1 MITPRRTRLVRVPDL
16 QAFRAAIVQLADPES
31 RVPNPDTLIVVPTR
45 SAAAQLA
52 RSLPAAVC
60 VTRDELYAALHAR
73 LADAPRRLTAIERDV
88 LAQAA
93 ARAVVSAG
101 EELSFQV
108 RPGLVAELLRFYDQL
123 RRQGQQVARFEELI
137 LDTLGPAETDTGADR
152 MRRQTLFLADTFREY
167 ERRVR
172 NRGALDEH
180 LLRERLIAD
189 IAPNP
194 VRRIIVTVADWIAD
208 VDGLYVADFGLLSRL
223 SGLETIDLVAT
234 EGVLGSGF
242 DERLHEW
249 WPGLEEIRMPAASSK
264 PMLLTPPNAP
274 PDQLWWTLRDREE
287 ELAAVA
293 RTTSESVAVVFK
305 RPLPYLYVAPRIF
318 ADAGLAV
325 QTSAALP
332 LAAEPTAAALDLVLE
347 AVATRF
353 TRGSLVALLRSPH
366 FAFTDGSAFAD
377 ATADKGGAV
386 TRVAVSALDRALS
399 EARYL
404 GDPETLASIASEWR
418 EHSSPVRLRSVPAL
432 EAAVTV
438 TQELAPLGERRRASE
453 QLGTLVAFWC
463 AHLRPLADDESGAG
477 LHGAPAARFLRGG
490 AETCGR
496 SAEAL
501 RPFALVERERRARAA
516 IGDLLSALAAA
527 HAAEDDPE
535 WTIDDLAIAVRRA
548 IEDHTFAADSAA
560 SGVHLLDDQ
569 AVRYGTFDHVA
580 IVGLVES
587 DWPEPPRRNIFYPS
601 GLLKALGWPTE
612 KDRRAAEDAR
622 FLDLLG
628 CATLQTRV
636 STFTLEDD
644 ALVTRSVQLDEMP
657 RARLSSIAES
667 SATADRVFVE
677 EALATDT
684 PALAVVDG
692 DAREWLDV
700 RLARTPATSPNFH
713 GSVGAATRSG
723 AFTISALETYLD
735 CPFKFFAQRVLRLE
749 EEPDDEE
756 VMDPRRQGQLMHEVF
771 EQFFREW
778 QDAGHRGVTRENL
791 DAARDL
797 FTAVVDRALE
807 DLPPAEAGLE
817 RTRLLGSPAAA
828 GLGEAVLRMEAERP
842 VPVVGRLLE
851 HDLRGEFTFTTADG
865 ERTIALAGK
874 VDRIDLLDDGTFR
887 LIDYKLG
894 WPPDRRRALQ
904 LPIYALCAEQRL
916 GTHRGRP
923 WMLGEAVYLA
933 FKGPRRVVPLFST
946 DRSKVLEEAQQRL
959 ADTVDAIGRGEFPPR
974 PDDVYR
980 CETCRF
986 AAVCRKDYVGDV

>member
-1 MITPRRTRLVRVPDL
+1 M
-16 QAFRAAIVQLADPES
+16 
-31 RVPNPDTLIVVPTR
+31 
-45 SAAAQLA
+45 
-52 RSLPAAVC
+52 
-60 VTRDELYAALHAR
+60 
-73 LADAPRRLTAIERDV
+73 
-88 LAQAA
+88 
-93 ARAVVSAG
+93 
-101 EELSFQV
+101 
-108 RPGLVAELLRFYDQL
+108 
-123 RRQGQQVARFEELI
+123 
-137 LDTLGPAETDTGADR
+137 
-152 MRRQTLFLADTFREY
+152 
-167 ERRVR
+167 
-172 NRGALDEH
+172 
-180 LLRERLIAD
+180 
-189 IAPNP
+189 
-194 VRRIIVTVADWIAD
+194 
-208 VDGLYVADFGLLSRL
+208 
-223 SGLETIDLVAT
+223 
-234 EGVLGSGF
+234 
-242 DERLHEW
+242 
-249 WPGLEEIRMPAASSK
+249 
-264 PMLLTPPNAP
+264 
-274 PDQLWWTLRDREE
+274 
-287 ELAAVA
+287 
-293 RTTSESVAVVFK
+293 VFK

-366 FAFTDGSAFAD
+366 FAFTDGAD
-377 ATADKGGAV
+377 AV

-404 GDPETLASIASEWR
+404 GDPEALAALAAEWQND
-418 EHSSPVRLRSVPAL
+418 RSRPAL
-432 EAAVTV
+432 RPSSGQALQTGLTIAR
-438 TQELAPLGERRRASE
+438 ELAPLGERRHASE
-453 QLGTLVAFWC
+453 QLETLAQFWS
-463 AHLRPLADDESGAG
+463 AHLRPLADDDP
-477 LHGAPAARFLRGG
+477 LL
-490 AETCGR
+490 
-496 SAEAL
+496 
-501 RPFALVERERRARAA
+501 ERERRARAA
-516 IGDLLSALAAA
+516 VGDLLSALAAA

-548 IEDHTFAADSAA
+548 IEDHTFAADSAD

-657 RARLSSIAES
+657 RARLSSIVES
-667 SATADRVFVE
+667 SATGERVFVE
-677 EALATDT
+677 EALATDA
-684 PALAVVDG
+684 PALEAVDG

-700 RLARTPATSPNFH
+700 RLARTPATSPDFH
-713 GSVGAATRSG
+713 GSVVAAPRSG

-735 CPFKFFAQRVLRLE
+735 CPFKFFGACEAE

-756 VMDPRRQGQLMHEVF
+756 VMDPRRQGQLMHGVF

-778 QDAGHRGVTRENL
+778 QEADHRGVTRENL

-865 ERTIALAGK
+865 PRTIALAGK
-874 VDRIDLLDDGTFR
+874 VDRLDLLDDGTFR

>member
-16 QAFRAAIVQLADPES
+16 QAFRAAIVQLVGES
-31 RVPNPDTLIVVPTR
+31 RIPNPDALIVVPTR

-93 ARAVVSAG
+93 ARAVVSTG
-101 EELSFQV
+101 EELSFHV
-108 RPGLVAELLRFYDQL
+108 RPGLVGELLRFYDQL

-137 LDTLGPAETDTGADR
+137 LDALGPAETDTGADR

-172 NRGALDEH
+172 DRGALDEH

-189 IAPNP
+189 VAPNP

-223 SGLETIDLVAT
+223 PGLETIDLVAT

-249 WPGLEEIRMPAASSK
+249 WPGLEEIGMPASTSK

-274 PDQLWWTLRDREE
+274 PDQLWWTFRDREE

-318 ADAGLAV
+318 ADTGLAV

-366 FAFTDGSAFAD
+366 FAFTDSSAFAE
-377 ATADKGGAV
+377 ATADKGGVV

-438 TQELAPLGERRRASE
+438 TQELAPLGEPRRASE

-463 AHLRPLADDESGAG
+463 AHLRPLADDD
-477 LHGAPAARFLRGG
+477 P
-490 AETCGR
+490 
-496 SAEAL
+496 
-501 RPFALVERERRARAA
+501 LVVRERRARAA
-516 IGDLLSALAAA
+516 IDDLLSALAAA

-548 IEDHTFAADSAA
+548 IEDHTFAADSAEN
-560 SGVHLLDDQ
+560 GVHLLDDQ

-644 ALVTRSVQLDEMP
+644 ALLTRSVQLDEMP

-667 SATADRVFVE
+667 SATADRLFVE
-677 EALATDT
+677 ESLATDT
-684 PALAVVDG
+684 PALEVVD
-692 DAREWLDV
+692 DVAREWLDV
-700 RLARTPATSPNFH
+700 RLARTPATSPDFH
-713 GSVGAATRSG
+713 GSVVAAPRSG

-778 QDAGHRGVTRENL
+778 QEAGHRGVTRENL

-797 FTAVVDRALE
+797 FTAVVDRAVE

-828 GLGEAVLRMEAERP
+828 GLGEAVLRMEAERS

-865 ERTIALAGK
+865 DRTIALAGK
-874 VDRIDLLDDGTFR
+874 VDRLDLLDDGTFR